1 MLVGVVA
8 APLPWNPNVN
18 VPPAGMVV
26 CQLGGVIV
34 QALPLT
40 AKVALQP
47 LASVTPEGAVHRTV
61 QPFRVLVP
69 LLRTVT
75 FVVKPCGQELCT
87 A

>member
-1 MLVGVVA
+1 MLVGVVD
-8 APLPWNPNVN
+8 APLPWNPKVN

-26 CQLGGVIV
+26 CQVGGVIV
-34 QALPLT
+34 QALPLV
-40 AKVALQP
+40 ANVALQP

-61 QPFRVLVP
+61 QPFSVLAP

-75 FVVKPCGQELCT
+75 FAVKPPGQELCT